1 MKIYLA
7 SFFETENHGP
17 GRKIGICP
25 SKPKELEYECNLVHE
40 YLSPGD
46 LYWDYHKAK
55 KQAGDDEDLLKQAG
69 LDFVSGYKSR
79 LENLKS
85 EIDNT
90 SSETGDSIEDILG
103 FEDGDTLLSWEKE
116 GNTSHRISVA
126 KFLRELG
133 YEVELH

>member
-7 SFFETENHGP
+7 SFFEIDNHGP

-25 SKPKELEYECNLVHE
+25 SKPKELEYECELYYP

-55 KQAGDDEDLLKQAG
+55 KQAGDDEGLLKQAG
-69 LDFVSGYKSR
+69 LDFVSGYKNR
-79 LENLKS
+79 LKDMKTEVDNISSDTGKS
-85 EIDNT
+85 LEEIL
-90 SSETGDSIEDILG
+90 EL
-103 FEDGDTLLSWEKE
+103 EDGDTLLSWEKE
-116 GNTSHRISVA
+116 GNTSHRTAVA